1 MKPCQHNISS
11 VVENG
16 EKVQPFFP
24 YTANLLE
31 NKTLLP
37 AAYFCFLPR
46 KPEAHMLKNG
56 PCSKEKFILMPYSC
70 KNVTTNPVKLKK
82 APQKFQ
88 FWIK

>member
-11 VVENG
+11 VVENS

-37 AAYFCFLPR
+37 AAYFCFFATKTWSPHAKKWALFQR
-46 KPEAHMLKNG
+46 KVYFDA
-56 PCSKEKFILMPYSC
+56 IL
-70 KNVTTNPVKLKK
+70 V
-82 APQKFQ
+82 
-88 FWIK
+88 

>member
-37 AAYFCFLPR
+37 AAYFCFFPR
-46 KPEAHMLKNG
+46 KPEAHMLK
-56 PCSKEKFILMPYSC
+56 KWALFQRKVYFDAILM
-70 KNVTTNPVKLKK
+70 
-82 APQKFQ
+82 
-88 FWIK
+88 